1 MAKLN
6 RIKLGLDRCLHPD
19 CHIDGTIV
27 ERRRSLW
34 WEAKLSLSRAQLII
48 KAAAGQS
55 NFHARPYLSFVRRN
69 ASQCLAKVSRKIEFF
84 VLDFS
89 SSFSFPSIFFFFLLS
104 RASSPAPSSLRR
116 TSKSSYF
123 FYRSKPYVYR
133 IVFNRGILRF
143 DSRRNVNKSSSDLF
157 VAGKKKGRRRRR
169 RGGGGKILGIGRE
182 DEKDDCR

>member
-1 MAKLN
+1 MESNKRKRRIHPRHWRGRKRSIKRVAKLN

-104 RASSPAPSSLRR
+104 RASSARPPPRVLFEELPKVRIFTVQNR
-116 TSKSSYF
+116 TFIESFSTEVSCD
-123 FYRSKPYVYR
+123 ST
-133 IVFNRGILRF
+133 RG
-143 DSRRNVNKSSSDLF
+143 
-157 VAGKKKGRRRRR
+157 AM
-169 RGGGGKILGIGRE
+169 
-182 DEKDDCR
+182 

>member
-1 MAKLN
+1 MN

-89 SSFSFPSIFFFFLLS
+89 SSFSFPSIFFSFFFFLAPHPLDPRPEFSSKNFQKFVFFLPFKTVRLS
-104 RASSPAPSSLRR
+104 NRFQPRYPAIRLAAQC
-116 TSKSSYF
+116 K
-123 FYRSKPYVYR
+123 
-133 IVFNRGILRF
+133 
-143 DSRRNVNKSSSDLF
+143 
-157 VAGKKKGRRRRR
+157 
-169 RGGGGKILGIGRE
+169 
-182 DEKDDCR
+182 

>member
-1 MAKLN
+1 M
-6 RIKLGLDRCLHPD
+6 GLDRCLHPD

-89 SSFSFPSIFFFFLLS
+89 SSFSFPSIFFFFSSFSRLIPRPEFSSKNFQKFVFFLPFKTVRLS
-104 RASSPAPSSLRR
+104 NRFQPRYPAIRLAAQC
-116 TSKSSYF
+116 K
-123 FYRSKPYVYR
+123 
-133 IVFNRGILRF
+133 
-143 DSRRNVNKSSSDLF
+143 
-157 VAGKKKGRRRRR
+157 
-169 RGGGGKILGIGRE
+169 
-182 DEKDDCR
+182 

>member
-1 MAKLN
+1 MN

-89 SSFSFPSIFFFFLLS
+89 STFSFPSMFFFFFFFL
-104 RASSPAPSSLRR
+104 APHPPPRVLFEELPKVRIFFTVQNR
-116 TSKSSYF
+116 TFIESFSTEVSCD
-123 FYRSKPYVYR
+123 ST
-133 IVFNRGILRF
+133 RG
-143 DSRRNVNKSSSDLF
+143 
-157 VAGKKKGRRRRR
+157 AM
-169 RGGGGKILGIGRE
+169 
-182 DEKDDCR
+182 

>member
-1 MAKLN
+1 MN

-89 SSFSFPSIFFFFLLS
+89 SSFSFPSIFFFFFFL
-104 RASSPAPSSLRR
+104 APHPPPRVLFEELPKVRIFFTVQNR
-116 TSKSSYF
+116 TFIESFSTKVSCDST
-123 FYRSKPYVYR
+123 
-133 IVFNRGILRF
+133 RG
-143 DSRRNVNKSSSDLF
+143 
-157 VAGKKKGRRRRR
+157 AM
-169 RGGGGKILGIGRE
+169 
-182 DEKDDCR
+182 

>member
-1 MAKLN
+1 MESNKRKRRIHPRHWRGRKRSIKRVAKLN

-89 SSFSFPSIFFFFLLS
+89 SSFSFPSIFFSFFFFL
-104 RASSPAPSSLRR
+104 APHPPPRVLFEELPKVRIFFTVQNR
-116 TSKSSYF
+116 TFIESFSTEVSCD
-123 FYRSKPYVYR
+123 ST
-133 IVFNRGILRF
+133 RG
-143 DSRRNVNKSSSDLF
+143 
-157 VAGKKKGRRRRR
+157 AM
-169 RGGGGKILGIGRE
+169 
-182 DEKDDCR
+182 

>member
-1 MAKLN
+1 MTRKRSIKRVAKLN

-89 SSFSFPSIFFFFLLS
+89 SSFSFPSIFFSFFFFL
-104 RASSPAPSSLRR
+104 APHPPPRVLFEELPKVRIFFTVQNR
-116 TSKSSYF
+116 TFIESFSTEVSCD
-123 FYRSKPYVYR
+123 ST
-133 IVFNRGILRF
+133 RG
-143 DSRRNVNKSSSDLF
+143 
-157 VAGKKKGRRRRR
+157 AM
-169 RGGGGKILGIGRE
+169 
-182 DEKDDCR
+182 